1 MILRIYER
9 DLTVNQQIFQNVFC
23 FAHKLLSDAFQDGI
37 IGSDCDGRELCS
49 LPQILV
55 IDLRN

>member
-37 IGSDCDGRELCS
+37 VGPDGDGR
-49 LPQILV
+49 
-55 IDLRN
+55 